1 MSVNVFGL
9 SGNKTKSAVTK
20 KDLDSKFINLTKNL
34 QLKVDKTGD
43 TFSGNLSVSDHKITD
58 LADPILDN
66 DACNKKFVKSEL
78 KADSIIT
85 KLYIDTML
93 HTKLDKTIAED
104 LNMKRHKIIGVENP
118 TNDDEVC
125 NKKYLDSKI
134 TQESVSVKL
143 YIDGLLKHLENR
155 LNLFDAQKDDL
166 TAGTVFDIGAV
177 INTLLR
183 ENGLTIQQFLKC
195 FNAAG
200 KMYEKCMAI
209 FGEKTSDIISD
220 IIKSSVLYTDLKAAI
235 IKVIEV
241 LPRNIFMELKVKLME
256 EDLLSTPEEKT
267 LRKRYRRF
275 INGASEIIDPQ
286 RTNEALELLIQK
298 NLLLIDL
305 GYIYIL

>member
-43 TFSGNLSVSDHKITD
+43 TFSGNLSMSGHKITD
-58 LADPILDN
+58 LADPVSDN
-66 DACNKKFVKSEL
+66 DASNKKYIKSEL

-93 HTKLDKTIAED
+93 HAKLDK
-104 LNMKRHKIIGVENP
+104 
-118 TNDDEVC
+118 NDEEVC

-134 TQESVSVKL
+134 QQESTSTKL
-143 YIDGLLKHLENR
+143 YIDGLFKSLESR

-166 TAGTVFDIGAV
+166 TAETVFDIGAV

-195 FNAAG
+195 FNAAE

-220 IIKSSVLYTDLKAAI
+220 IIKSSVLYTDLKVAI

-275 INGASEIIDPQ
+275 INGASKIIDPQ

-305 GYIYIL
+305 GYIYLVESLLERLLASP

>member
-43 TFSGNLSVSDHKITD
+43 TFSGNLSMSGHKITD
-58 LADPILDN
+58 LADPVSDN
-66 DACNKKFVKSEL
+66 DASNKKYIKAEL

-93 HTKLDKTIAED
+93 HAKLDKTIAED

-143 YIDGLLKHLENR
+143 YIDSLLKHLENR
-155 LNLFDAQKDDL
+155 LNLFDA
-166 TAGTVFDIGAV
+166 
-177 INTLLR
+177 
-183 ENGLTIQQFLKC
+183 
-195 FNAAG
+195 
-200 KMYEKCMAI
+200 
-209 FGEKTSDIISD
+209 
-220 IIKSSVLYTDLKAAI
+220 
-235 IKVIEV
+235 
-241 LPRNIFMELKVKLME
+241 
-256 EDLLSTPEEKT
+256 
-267 LRKRYRRF
+267 
-275 INGASEIIDPQ
+275 
-286 RTNEALELLIQK
+286 
-298 NLLLIDL
+298 
-305 GYIYIL
+305 